1 MRCEFLHSLQAT
13 LIPNSNIKCDSST
26 NMNANNN
33 SISDASKLCPFYRC
47 MPRFSEVVLI
57 IIIISI

>member
-13 LIPNSNIKCDSST
+13 LISNSNIKCDSST

-33 SISDASKLCPFYRC
+33 SISDA
-47 MPRFSEVVLI
+47 
-57 IIIISI
+57 